1 MDIKGSGSQ
10 APMQFIYPN
19 ILFGLLAVLIPIAIH
34 LFNFRKYKK
43 VYFSNVRLLIQFQL
57 RTRKQSQ
64 LLHYLVLATRILS
77 IVFLVIAFA
86 QPFIP
91 LDSNMNLGKV
101 NAVSVFID
109 NSFSMETSGD
119 EGRIIDEARNKAV
132 RIASAFDA
140 DDRFQLLTN
149 DFEGRHQ
156 RFVSR
161 DEFIQS
167 VRETTIS
174 PAVRTLAEINSRQR
188 DLFYRQRA
196 TSAVSYIIS
205 DFQQSTLL
213 TKLPD
218 STSGYSSYLIPV
230 QGKQTGNLYIDTC
243 WLENPVLRINQ
254 IADLRIRIRNNSEND
269 VQKIPVRLVINGSQR
284 AVAAVDIPAEG
295 SVMVN
300 LSFSN
305 PNAGVFKAVVEIND
319 YPVTFDDNY
328 YFTFKVSEHIP
339 VLAVNQ
345 NEAFNK
351 YLIPVFGLDSI
362 LNLINTSDRQIDYS
376 SLPSYRLI
384 ILNNLKAISSGAVQ
398 ELGRYVSQGGNLLIF
413 PSLSSKPSDLN
424 MLLSEPGS
432 DLYRDIDSA
441 QSRISSLNTN
451 HPVLR
456 DVFEMNTLK
465 EDNINLP
472 TILKHFRIQQS
483 SGGKSETLI
492 SLENGDPL
500 MTVFTSGNGRVYLS
514 AIPLSDQAGNFP
526 RHAIFVPVMLNIAF
540 QSEDVQPFMYY
551 TSGSRAINVG
561 SIRPEGERVFKIRE
575 EKGDYEFIPE
585 FRSIDGRSF
594 IYVNEQ
600 IEKAG
605 FYYIMDGSNQLATLA
620 FNINRKESDLSTAG
634 AEELQ
639 QLVSGIPGMELL
651 ETGKKDIGK
660 IISEGSSGK
669 KLWKWFIIAAL
680 LAIIAE
686 VLLLRFFR
694 KTYKTEG

>member
-1 MDIKGSGSQ
+1 
-10 APMQFIYPN
+10 MQFIYPN

-230 QGKQTGNLYIDTC
+230 QGNRPATSISTPAG
-243 WLENPVLRINQ
+243 
-254 IADLRIRIRNNSEND
+254 S
-269 VQKIPVRLVINGSQR
+269 KIPC
-284 AVAAVDIPAEG
+284 
-295 SVMVN
+295 
-300 LSFSN
+300 
-305 PNAGVFKAVVEIND
+305 
-319 YPVTFDDNY
+319 
-328 YFTFKVSEHIP
+328 
-339 VLAVNQ
+339 
-345 NEAFNK
+345 
-351 YLIPVFGLDSI
+351 
-362 LNLINTSDRQIDYS
+362 
-376 SLPSYRLI
+376 
-384 ILNNLKAISSGAVQ
+384 
-398 ELGRYVSQGGNLLIF
+398 
-413 PSLSSKPSDLN
+413 
-424 MLLSEPGS
+424 
-432 DLYRDIDSA
+432 
-441 QSRISSLNTN
+441 
-451 HPVLR
+451 
-456 DVFEMNTLK
+456 
-465 EDNINLP
+465 
-472 TILKHFRIQQS
+472 
-483 SGGKSETLI
+483 
-492 SLENGDPL
+492 
-500 MTVFTSGNGRVYLS
+500 
-514 AIPLSDQAGNFP
+514 
-526 RHAIFVPVMLNIAF
+526 
-540 QSEDVQPFMYY
+540 
-551 TSGSRAINVG
+551 SGSTRL
-561 SIRPEGERVFKIRE
+561 
-575 EKGDYEFIPE
+575 
-585 FRSIDGRSF
+585 
-594 IYVNEQ
+594 Q
-600 IEKAG
+600 ICG
-605 FYYIMDGSNQLATLA
+605 
-620 FNINRKESDLSTAG
+620 
-634 AEELQ
+634 
-639 QLVSGIPGMELL
+639 
-651 ETGKKDIGK
+651 
-660 IISEGSSGK
+660 
-669 KLWKWFIIAAL
+669 
-680 LAIIAE
+680 
-686 VLLLRFFR
+686 
-694 KTYKTEG
+694 

>member
-1 MDIKGSGSQ
+1 
-10 APMQFIYPN
+10 MQFIYPN
-19 ILFGLLAVLIPIAIH
+19 ILFGLLAVIIPVVIH
-34 LFNFRKYKK
+34 LFNFRKYKRI
-43 VYFSNVRLLIQFQL
+43 YFSNVRLLSQFQL

-64 LLHYLVLATRILS
+64 LLHYLVLATRILT
-77 IVFLVIAFA
+77 IVFLVFAFA
-86 QPFIP
+86 QPYIP
-91 LDSNMNLGKV
+91 SDSKINSGKV

-119 EGRIIDEARNKAV
+119 EGRLIDEARNKAV
-132 RIASAFDA
+132 KIASAFDA

-161 DEFIQS
+161 DEFVQS
-167 VRETTIS
+167 VREIAVS
-174 PAVRTLAEINSRQR
+174 PAVRTLAEIDSRQR
-188 DLFYRQRA
+188 DLFNRQRTPA
-196 TSAVSYIIS
+196 SIAYIIS

-218 STSGYSSYLIPV
+218 STSGYNSYFIPV

-243 WLENPVLRINQ
+243 WFENPVLRINQ
-254 IADLRIRIRNNSEND
+254 IADLRIRIRNNSKDD
-269 VQKIPVRLVINGSQR
+269 VQKIPVRLMINGSQR

-295 SVMVN
+295 SALVN

-305 PNAGVFKAVVEIND
+305 PNAGVFKAVAEIND

-328 YFTFKVSEHIP
+328 YFVFRVSEHIP

-351 YLIPVFGLDSI
+351 YLVPVFGLDSI
-362 LNLINTSDRQIDYS
+362 LHLDNSSDRQIDYS

-384 ILNNLKAISSGAVQ
+384 ILNNLKTISSGAVQ
-398 ELGRYVSQGGNLLIF
+398 ELVRYINQGGNLLIF
-413 PSLSSKPSDLN
+413 PSLSAKAADLN
-424 MLLSEPGS
+424 LLLSELGS
-432 DLYRDIDSA
+432 DLYREIDSA

-451 HPVLR
+451 HPILR
-456 DVFEMNTLK
+456 DVFEKNTLK
-465 EDNINLP
+465 EDNIDLP
-472 TILKHFRIQQS
+472 TILKHFGILQS

-492 SLENGDPL
+492 SLDNGDPL
-500 MTVFTSGNGRVYLS
+500 MTVFPGGSGKVYLS
-514 AIPLSDQAGNFP
+514 AIPLADEAGNFP

-551 TSGSRAINVG
+551 TSGGGGINAGTVK
-561 SIRPEGERVFKIRE
+561 PEGENVFKIRNE
-575 EKGDYEFIPE
+575 SGDYEFIPE
-585 FRSIDGRSF
+585 YRSIDGRSF
-594 IYVNEQ
+594 IYVNDQ

-605 FYYIMDGSNQLATLA
+605 FYYIMDGENLITTLA
-620 FNINRKESDLSTAG
+620 FNINRKESDLRTASMEG
-634 AEELQ
+634 LR
-639 QLVSGIPGMELL
+639 QLAAGIPGMELL
-651 ETGKKDIGK
+651 EHGKKDLGR
-660 IISEGSSGK
+660 IISEDSSGK

-680 LAIIAE
+680 IAITAE

>member
-1 MDIKGSGSQ
+1 
-10 APMQFIYPN
+10 
-19 ILFGLLAVLIPIAIH
+19 
-34 LFNFRKYKK
+34 
-43 VYFSNVRLLIQFQL
+43 
-57 RTRKQSQ
+57 
-64 LLHYLVLATRILS
+64 
-77 IVFLVIAFA
+77 
-86 QPFIP
+86 
-91 LDSNMNLGKV
+91 
-101 NAVSVFID
+101 
-109 NSFSMETSGD
+109 
-119 EGRIIDEARNKAV
+119 
-132 RIASAFDA
+132 
-140 DDRFQLLTN
+140 
-149 DFEGRHQ
+149 
-156 RFVSR
+156 
-161 DEFIQS
+161 
-167 VRETTIS
+167 
-174 PAVRTLAEINSRQR
+174 
-188 DLFYRQRA
+188 
-196 TSAVSYIIS
+196 
-205 DFQQSTLL
+205 
-213 TKLPD
+213 
-218 STSGYSSYLIPV
+218 
-230 QGKQTGNLYIDTC
+230 
-243 WLENPVLRINQ
+243 
-254 IADLRIRIRNNSEND
+254 
-269 VQKIPVRLVINGSQR
+269 
-284 AVAAVDIPAEG
+284 
-295 SVMVN
+295 
-300 LSFSN
+300 
-305 PNAGVFKAVVEIND
+305 
-319 YPVTFDDNY
+319 
-328 YFTFKVSEHIP
+328 
-339 VLAVNQ
+339 
-345 NEAFNK
+345 
-351 YLIPVFGLDSI
+351 
-362 LNLINTSDRQIDYS
+362 
-376 SLPSYRLI
+376 
-384 ILNNLKAISSGAVQ
+384 
-398 ELGRYVSQGGNLLIF
+398 
-413 PSLSSKPSDLN
+413 